1 MSDAILIL
9 HLAAAMM
16 LLWLIVKD
24 QIDEKRGFAMLTAL
38 VALATG
44 AYNFMTRMAG
54 APKGWHILIGIKTLL
69 ALHVIVMVFLV
80 ARGHD
85 DPHVVERWRRSAF
98 YSSVIVIIIGMY
110 YSNFAR

>member
-69 ALHVIVMVFLV
+69 AEKDKWDRDEVFGYILPMLEAV
-80 ARGHD
+80 QDSIAEFHK
-85 DPHVVERWRRSAF
+85 EICSIF
-98 YSSVIVIIIGMY
+98 I
-110 YSNFAR
+110 NN